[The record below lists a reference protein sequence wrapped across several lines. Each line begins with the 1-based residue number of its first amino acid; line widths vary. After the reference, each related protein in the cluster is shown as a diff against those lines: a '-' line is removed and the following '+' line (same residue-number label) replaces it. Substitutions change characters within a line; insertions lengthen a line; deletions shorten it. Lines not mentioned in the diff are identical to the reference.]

1 MIFKAALRRPY
12 WFFRNWRYQVI
23 RAQALAWNWRARSA
37 YQNLGVG
44 EFLAT
49 RRSDTLFIFGSGASI
64 NDISP
69 QEWAA
74 MAAHDTLSF
83 NWFIHQDFIRID
95 YHIIRELLQSEAFQ
109 RPLWESEARHY
120 ASTLEANPHYQNTT
134 LLIQG
139 GWLAITGNRLLG
151 LKMFRPG
158 RRVFRFRND
167 RAPSGGGRIL
177 PNPRLEQ
184 GLVHHLGTLSD
195 ALNLA
200 YAGGWRRA
208 VLVGVDLY
216 DRRVFWLPPDE
227 LRPDYQHSL
236 KGGGVAQVDTPHQTM
251 LNGLIPFLQDWYA
264 YLGEQGLQ
272 VMVYNPRSLL
282 ADFMPVYEAGEVIN
296 EAHPSSDSC

>member
-1 MIFKAALRRPY
+1 MQNLKSLLRPPY
-12 WFFRNWRYQVI
+12 WFLRNWRYQLI
-23 RAQALAWNWRARSA
+23 RAQALAWNWRARSVYEQLSEA
-37 YQNLGVG
+37 D
-44 EFLAT
+44 FWAT
-49 RRSDTLFIFGSGASI
+49 RRSDTLFIFGSGASV
-64 NDISP
+64 NDIPP

-95 YHIIRELLQSEAFQ
+95 YHIIRELLQAEAFQ
-109 RPLWESEARHY
+109 RPLWEAEARHY
-120 ASTLEANPHYQNTT
+120 ATTLEANPHYQDTL

-139 GWLAITGNRLLG
+139 GWLALTGNRLVG
-151 LKMFRPG
+151 LRMFRPG
-158 RRVFRFRND
+158 RRIFRFHNQRVP
-167 RAPSGGGRIL
+167 AGGRVL
-177 PNPRLEQ
+177 PNARLAD

-195 ALNLA
+195 ALNIA

-227 LRPDYQHSL
+227 LRPDYQHPL
-236 KGGGVAQVDTPHQTM
+236 KGGGVAQIDTPHQTM
-251 LNGLIPFLQDWYA
+251 LNGLLPFLKDWYA

-282 ADFMPVYEAGEVIN
+282 ADFMPVYQAEELTHA
-296 EAHPSSDSC
+296 AHPGPDSR